1 MCFIIIRNCGQQ
13 GLLLVD
19 LGAIAGF
26 DRDATLGGVNDGLIG
41 VVVNWVVVIIGAL
54 LVVTAAA

>member
-26 DRDATLGGVNDGLIG
+26 DRDATLGGVNDGFIG
-41 VVVNWVVVIIGAL
+41 GR
-54 LVVTAAA
+54 